1 MANSCVYL
9 VRVHAGAPF
18 HPQSSTMALE
28 TVASPPERLPRLN
41 LDEHLEPT
49 DISTSLSSSSTD
61 TEDNNKT
68 TKTKP
73 QSSPKE
79 FSDESHLQDEASDD
93 AELSRAQQF
102 CNWVQH
108 LRQTFGTSFLVLIHV
123 VYIVQGFSSFTS
135 LAVNYFFKENLQL
148 QPTQSQLLQ
157 MLMKVPW
164 RVKPIYGILSDSL
177 PLFGYHRKSYMM
189 LCSVLGTA
197 ATLILAIPDL
207 VTTPAVAVLMLML
220 QSLSTAVID
229 VVIDAR
235 VVEISRLDP
244 KNGANDLQSVSWIAT
259 SLGGMLG
266 SFLSG
271 PATDHLGVRGVF
283 CAAALGP
290 LTTLIFSMFMEES
303 KSTLSK
309 RQFVSSATKQLRQLK
324 IAICT
329 PVVWMCALW
338 VFISHA
344 ISPAYTQILFYFST
358 DVLHFTPEFLGTV
371 SAIGFIFLMA
381 GTVLYNT
388 FFTNV
393 SFRRIFLVAQL
404 CLALVSLVD
413 VVLVTR
419 TNLELGIPD
428 KAFVLGDHVVA
439 DVIGRLKTMPIM
451 VLCAKLCPRGI
462 EGTLFALLM
471 SISNVSYSVSEFW
484 GAFLCDWMGIAK
496 DEYDMLGLA
505 IVVRSVLKV
514 VPILFL
520 FLIPSTDPQDII
532 DKLDFS
538 SSAHESQEDD
548 DEHSGTIREDHRVET
563 CSPSEK
569 IVLKGTAAAV
579 V

>member
-1 MANSCVYL
+1 MA
-9 VRVHAGAPF
+9 P
-18 HPQSSTMALE
+18 E
-28 TVASPPERLPRLN
+28 TAASPSERLPRLN
-41 LDEHLEPT
+41 LDEHLEPI
-49 DISTSLSSSSTD
+49 DSSSSLIDDAT
-61 TEDNNKT
+61 TSSTTSSDNSKDSSTKTT
-68 TKTKP
+68 TKTKTQP
-73 QSSPKE
+73 PSKE
-79 FSDESHLQDEASDD
+79 IDKSNLQDEVSD
-93 AELSRAQQF
+93 AKVSRFRQF

-108 LRQTFGTSFLVLIHV
+108 LRDTFGTGFLVLITV
-123 VYIVQGFSSFTS
+123 VYVVQGFSSFTA
-135 LAVNYFFKENLQL
+135 LAVNYFFKDNLGL

-157 MLMKVPW
+157 MIVKVPW

-189 LCSVLGTA
+189 MCSVLQTA
-197 ATLILAIPDL
+197 ATLVMAVPDL
-207 VTTPAVAVLMLML
+207 VTTPAIAVLMLML
-220 QSLSTAVID
+220 QSLSVAVID

-244 KNGANDLQSVSWIAT
+244 ENGANDLQSLSWIAT

-266 SFLSG
+266 AFLSG
-271 PATDHLGVRGVF
+271 PATAGLGVRGVF
-283 CAAALGP
+283 FAAALGP
-290 LTTLIFSMFMEES
+290 ITTLLFSMFMEES

-309 RQFVSSATKQLRQLK
+309 RDFVSSATKQLRQLK

-344 ISPAYTQILFYFST
+344 ISPAYTQILFFFST
-358 DVLHFTPEFLGTV
+358 DVLHFSPEFLGTV

-381 GTVLYNT
+381 GTMLYNT

-393 SFRRIFLVAQL
+393 SFRKIFLVAQL

-419 TNLELGIPD
+419 ANLKVGIPD

-471 SISNVSYSVSEFW
+471 SISNLSYSVSEFW
-484 GAFLCDWMGIAK
+484 GAFVCDWMGITK
-496 DEYDMLGLA
+496 DQYEMLWLA
-505 IVVRSVLKV
+505 IVIRSALKV
-514 VPILFL
+514 VPIFFL
-520 FLIPSTDPQDII
+520 FLIPSTDPQEII

-538 SSAHESQEDD
+538 SPAHTDQEDD
-548 DEHSGTIREDHRVET
+548 DEHTGTIREDHRVDT
-563 CSPSEK
+563 CSPSEQV
-569 IVLKGTAAAV
+569 VLKGTTSSASV

>member
-1 MANSCVYL
+1 MAS
-9 VRVHAGAPF
+9 
-18 HPQSSTMALE
+18 E
-28 TVASPPERLPRLN
+28 TAASPSEHLPRLN
-41 LDEHLEPT
+41 LDENLEPI
-49 DISTSLSSSSTD
+49 DSSSTLIDDASTCSTD
-61 TEDNNKT
+61 TSDSSNT

-73 QSSPKE
+73 KTKE
-79 FSDESHLQDEASDD
+79 LVDKVHVQDETNDD
-93 AELSRAQQF
+93 TKRSRFQQF
-102 CNWVQH
+102 CHWVQH
-108 LRQTFGTSFLVLIHV
+108 LRETFGTSFLILITV
-123 VYIVQGFSSFTS
+123 VYVVQGFSSFTA
-135 LAVNYFFKENLQL
+135 LAVNYFFKDNLGL

-157 MLMKVPW
+157 MIVKIPW

-189 LCSVLGTA
+189 MCSILQTA
-197 ATLILAIPDL
+197 ATLIMAVPDL
-207 VTTPAVAVLMLML
+207 VTTPTIAVFMLML
-220 QSLSTAVID
+220 QSLSVAVID

-244 KNGANDLQSVSWIAT
+244 ENGSNDLQSLSWIAT
-259 SLGGMLG
+259 SMGGMLG
-266 SFLSG
+266 AFLSG
-271 PATDHLGVRGVF
+271 PATNGFGVRGVF
-283 CAAALGP
+283 LAAALGP
-290 LTTLIFSMFMEES
+290 IITLLFSMFMEET

-309 RQFVSSATKQLRQLK
+309 RDFVSSATKQIRQLK

-344 ISPAYTQILFYFST
+344 ISPAYTQIIFFFST

-371 SAIGFIFLMA
+371 SAIGFIFLMV
-381 GTVLYNT
+381 GTMMYNM

-393 SFRRIFLVAQL
+393 SFRKIFLGAQL

-419 TNLELGIPD
+419 YNLKIGIPD

-484 GAFLCDWMGIAK
+484 GAFVCDWMGITK
-496 DEYDMLGLA
+496 DEYDSLWLA
-505 IVVRSVLKV
+505 IVIRSALKV
-514 VPILFL
+514 VPIFFL
-520 FLIPSTDPQDII
+520 FLIPSTDPQEII

-538 SSAHESQEDD
+538 SPAHDTQEDD
-548 DEHSGTIREDHRVET
+548 DEHSGTIREDQRVDT
-563 CSPSEK
+563 CSPSEQV
-569 IVLKGTAAAV
+569 VLKGTSASV

>member
-1 MANSCVYL
+1 MAPET
-9 VRVHAGAPF
+9 A
-18 HPQSSTMALE
+18 ALPCE
-28 TVASPPERLPRLN
+28 SLPRLK
-41 LDEHLEPT
+41 LEEHIEPIDGPDAT
-49 DISTSLSSSSTD
+49 ATSPA
-61 TEDNNKT
+61 NNKT
-68 TKTKP
+68 TTTK
-73 QSSPKE
+73 QSKPHSPSKE
-79 FSDESHLQDEASDD
+79 LDKAQAHHGKQDD
-93 AELSRAQQF
+93 ATTLSRARQL

-108 LRQTFGTSFLVLIHV
+108 LRDTFGTAFLVLITV
-123 VYIVQGFSSFTS
+123 VYVVQGFWSFTA
-135 LAVNYFFKENLQL
+135 LAVNYFFKDNLGL
-148 QPTQSQLLQ
+148 RPTESQLLQ
-157 MLMKVPW
+157 MIVKVPW

-189 LCSVLGTA
+189 LCSVLQTA
-197 ATLILAIPDL
+197 ATLVMAVPDL
-207 VTTPAVAVLMLML
+207 VTTPAVAVLLLML
-220 QSLSTAVID
+220 QSLSVAVID

-244 KNGANDLQSVSWIAT
+244 ENGANDLQSLSWIAT

-266 SFLSG
+266 AFLSG
-271 PATDHLGVRGVF
+271 PATDGLGVRGVF

-290 LTTLIFSMFMEES
+290 ITTLMFSMFMDEA

-309 RQFVSSATKQLRQLK
+309 RDFVSSATKQLRQLK
-324 IAICT
+324 TAICT
-329 PVVWMCALW
+329 PVVWKCALW

-344 ISPAYTQILFYFST
+344 ISPAYTQVLFFFST

-371 SAIGFIFLMA
+371 SAIGFLFLMT
-381 GTVLYNT
+381 GTMLYNT

-393 SFRRIFLVAQL
+393 SFRKIFLVAQL

-419 TNLELGIPD
+419 ANLEVGIPD

-439 DVIGRLKTMPIM
+439 DVVGRLKTMPIM

-484 GAFLCDWMGIAK
+484 GAFVCDWMGITK
-496 DEYDMLGLA
+496 DEYEMLWLA
-505 IVVRSVLKV
+505 IVIRSASKV
-514 VPILFL
+514 VPIFFL
-520 FLIPSTDPQDII
+520 FLIPSTDPQEII

-538 SSAHESQEDD
+538 SPAHANREGEGDD
-548 DEHSGTIREDHRVET
+548 DEHSGTIREDHRVDT
-563 CSPSEK
+563 CSPSEQV
-569 IVLKGTAAAV
+569 VLKGTAASV